1 MVTVMSLC
9 RCLLAEF
16 HFYFAFN
23 KSRTH
28 RGIHYIVR
36 ITLTV
41 SEYFAQHRAVVK
53 SINRKVT

>member
-1 MVTVMSLC
+1 MEL
-9 RCLLAEF
+9 F
-16 HFYFAFN
+16 
-23 KSRTH
+23 

-41 SEYFAQHRAVVK
+41 SEYFAKHRAVVK